1 MKSIFRK
8 KAGGLLLSLLSVLPF
23 CVQAQNDGGGITLN
37 STRIIYPLEAKQTNV
52 SVRNTSSK
60 STFLIQSWVED
71 GAGNKTKDFVVT
83 PPLFTSG
90 AGNENMLR
98 LMFSGGELPRDR
110 ESLYFF
116 NTKAIPSLDK
126 QGLEGKNALIL
137 ATVTRIKLFV
147 RPAGL
152 KALPD
157 VAPSALRFSKAGL
170 KLNINNPTP
179 YYLTLTDIK
188 IGSQKLQDTMVAPMS
203 NGSIPLPS
211 GSAGDITFSTINDFG
226 GVTKAQKGVLQ

>member
-8 KAGGLLLSLLSVLPF
+8 QAGGLLLSLLAVLPF
-23 CVQAQNDGGGITLN
+23 CAQAQNDGGITLN
-37 STRIIYPLEAKQTNV
+37 STRIIYPLEARQANV
-52 SVRNTSSK
+52 SVRNTSGK
-60 STFLIQSWVED
+60 STFLIQSWVES
-71 GAGNKTKDFVVT
+71 GTGNKTKDFVVT

-90 AGNENMLR
+90 PGNENMLR

-116 NTKAIPSLDK
+116 NSKAIPSLDK
-126 QGLEGKNALIL
+126 KALEGKNSLIL

-152 KALPD
+152 KPLPKD
-157 VAPSALRFSKAGL
+157 APSALRFSKAGGNL
-170 KLNINNPTP
+170 KIHNPTP

-188 IGSQKLQDTMVAPMS
+188 IGSQKLQNIMVAPMS
-203 NGSIPLPS
+203 DDSIPLPP
-211 GSAGDITFSTINDFG
+211 GSTGDIKFSTINDFG
-226 GVTKAQKGVLQ
+226 GVTKEQKGVMQ

>member
-1 MKSIFRK
+1 M
-8 KAGGLLLSLLSVLPF
+8 LSLLSIMPF
-23 CVQAQNDGGGITLN
+23 CAQAQSNGGGITLN

-52 SVRNTSSK
+52 SVRNTSGK
-60 STFLIQSWVED
+60 STFLIQSWAEN

-90 AGNENMLR
+90 PGNENMLR
-98 LMFSGGELPRDR
+98 LMFTGGDLPRDR

-116 NTKAIPSLDK
+116 NTKAIPSVDK
-126 QGLEGKNALIL
+126 QALEGKNALIL

-152 KALPD
+152 KPSPD
-157 VAPSALRFSKAGL
+157 VAPASLRFSKSGA
-170 KLNINNPTP
+170 KLNITNPTP

-203 NGSIPLPS
+203 NDSVPLPL
-211 GSAGDITFSTINDFG
+211 GSAGDITFSTISDFG